1 MNPGAAELAAS
12 GNLGYSYCM
21 DVTVQTASLSQLTIL
36 HTVAIQTQKMAM
48 DSAKTEGN
56 VVLKM
61 IDDLAPATGTN
72 SGDKVNLLA

>member
-1 MNPGAAELAAS
+1 M
-12 GNLGYSYCM
+12 GYSYCM
-21 DVTVQTASLSQLTIL
+21 DVSVQTASLSQLTIL
-36 HTVAIQTQKMAM
+36 HTVAVQTQKMAM

-61 IDDLAPATGTN
+61 IDDLAPTAGTN